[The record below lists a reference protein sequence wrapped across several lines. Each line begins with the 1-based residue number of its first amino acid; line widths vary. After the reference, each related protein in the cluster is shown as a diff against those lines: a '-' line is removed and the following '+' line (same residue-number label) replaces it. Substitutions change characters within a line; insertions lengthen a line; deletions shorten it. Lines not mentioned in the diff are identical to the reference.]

1 MLKILVRLAW
11 FFNVHKW
18 RYLFAILILII
29 ASILELVPAFLI
41 GSAIDL
47 FQRGSLGIDEAIQLS
62 TVLITVIV
70 LGYALN
76 YIWMRSLLG
85 GAYLLERTLR
95 SRFMRHLYLMDPP
108 FFEKRSTGDLL
119 ARGTNDMKA
128 ISMTAGIGIL
138 TLVDAVIFMGLILG
152 AMVIVIDWR
161 LTLAAA
167 LPLPI
172 IAITVTILGKM
183 IHTRFSSAQAAFG
196 KLNDRVLQ
204 SVAGMRVIRAFRKEK
219 ADEQQF
225 EAQSKGVFDRFVRVA
240 RVESFFDP
248 IVNIVV
254 GLSYVIGLGY
264 GAYLVFQQ
272 QLTLG
277 QLITFNLYLG
287 MLIWPMFA
295 IGELVNIMQQGS
307 ASYERVH
314 DTMRTKKSVPE
325 PHAPGPL
332 KSHAPIVFQDV
343 CFSYPSTSQNQL
355 DRISFTVN
363 RGETVGVVGRTGS
376 GKSTLVKQLLKYYPS
391 GSGEM
396 TIGGIPIRDLS
407 QQDMRSL
414 IGYVPQDHLLFS
426 LTVRENL
433 LFSTPN
439 ATDAQINDAIQSAA
453 FTEDVRFLP
462 DGLET
467 RVGENG
473 VSLSGGQKQRIS
485 IARALLTD
493 PEILILDD
501 SLSAVDAKT
510 EAQIVRNIGKERKHK
525 TTFITAHRLSAVEQA
540 DLILVLDEG
549 KITEHGTHEQLIQQ
563 NGWYKAQATKQ
574 SLRN

>member
-18 RYLFAILILII
+18 RYLFAIFILII

-47 FQRGSLGIDEAIQLS
+47 FQRGSLGIDEAIQLT

-314 DTMRTKKSVPE
+314 DTMGTKKKC
-325 PHAPGPL
+325 A
-332 KSHAPIVFQDV
+332 
-343 CFSYPSTSQNQL
+343 
-355 DRISFTVN
+355 
-363 RGETVGVVGRTGS
+363 
-376 GKSTLVKQLLKYYPS
+376 
-391 GSGEM
+391 
-396 TIGGIPIRDLS
+396 
-407 QQDMRSL
+407 
-414 IGYVPQDHLLFS
+414 
-426 LTVRENL
+426 
-433 LFSTPN
+433 
-439 ATDAQINDAIQSAA
+439 
-453 FTEDVRFLP
+453 
-462 DGLET
+462 
-467 RVGENG
+467 
-473 VSLSGGQKQRIS
+473 
-485 IARALLTD
+485 
-493 PEILILDD
+493 
-501 SLSAVDAKT
+501 
-510 EAQIVRNIGKERKHK
+510 
-525 TTFITAHRLSAVEQA
+525 
-540 DLILVLDEG
+540 
-549 KITEHGTHEQLIQQ
+549 
-563 NGWYKAQATKQ
+563 
-574 SLRN
+574 